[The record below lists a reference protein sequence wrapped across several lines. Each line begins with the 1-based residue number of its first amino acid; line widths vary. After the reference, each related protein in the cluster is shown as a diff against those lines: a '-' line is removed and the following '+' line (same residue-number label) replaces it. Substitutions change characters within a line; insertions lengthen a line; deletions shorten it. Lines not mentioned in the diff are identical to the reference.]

1 MANSVAV
8 DRVFYA
14 LADPTRRHIL
24 DELGS
29 NGPRS
34 ASALAAQADI
44 SRQAIAKHLT
54 IMTEAGLVQ
63 RSRAGREVVFTV
75 DAHQFAATGRW
86 MQRIAQ
92 RWENAHTVRESRA
105 SLPFT
110 KSEAATT
117 SVSA

>member
-14 LADPTRRHIL
+14 LADSTRRQIL
-24 DELGS
+24 EELGS
-29 NGPRS
+29 HGARS
-34 ASALAAQADI
+34 ASALAAHADI

-54 IMTEAGLVQ
+54 IMESAGLVT
-63 RSRAGREVVFTV
+63 RSRIGREIVFSV

-92 RWENAHTVRESRA
+92 RWENADRVRRARSRD
-105 SLPFT
+105 
-110 KSEAATT
+110 EAAIA
-117 SVSA
+117 SV

>member
-14 LADPTRRHIL
+14 LADPTRRHL
-24 DELGS
+24 LEELGAH
-29 NGPRS
+29 GPRS
-34 ASALAAQADI
+34 ASALAAQSDI

-54 IMTEAGLVQ
+54 IMEEAGLVE
-63 RSRAGREVVFTV
+63 RARMGREIVFAV

-92 RWENAHTVRESRA
+92 RWANAQTA
-105 SLPFT
+105 PAGLPRT
-110 KSEAATT
+110 QSSGAATT
-117 SVSA
+117 

>member
-24 DELGS
+24 EELGS

-34 ASALAAQADI
+34 ASALSAQADI

-54 IMTEAGLVQ
+54 IMEEAGLVE
-63 RSRAGREVVFTV
+63 RSRVGREVVFAV

-92 RWENAHTVRESRA
+92 RWDNAQSVRDARA
-105 SLPFT
+105 HVITT
-110 KSEAATT
+110 KSEVATT

>member
-1 MANSVAV
+1 MANTVAV

-14 LADPTRRHIL
+14 LADPPRRHIL
-24 DELGS
+24 EELGS
-29 NGPRS
+29 SGPRS
-34 ASALAAQADI
+34 ASALAAHADI

-54 IMTEAGLVQ
+54 IMADAGLVERT
-63 RSRAGREVVFTV
+63 RSGREVVFAV

-92 RWENAHTVRESRA
+92 RWENAQSVRGSRPGLA
-105 SLPFT
+105 MA

-117 SVSA
+117 

>member
-24 DELGS
+24 EELGS

-34 ASALAAQADI
+34 ASALSAQADI

-54 IMTEAGLVQ
+54 IMEEAGLVE
-63 RSRAGREVVFTV
+63 RSRAGREVVFAV

-92 RWENAHTVRESRA
+92 RWDNAQSVRDARA
-105 SLPFT
+105 RVLT
-110 KSEAATT
+110 TESEAATT